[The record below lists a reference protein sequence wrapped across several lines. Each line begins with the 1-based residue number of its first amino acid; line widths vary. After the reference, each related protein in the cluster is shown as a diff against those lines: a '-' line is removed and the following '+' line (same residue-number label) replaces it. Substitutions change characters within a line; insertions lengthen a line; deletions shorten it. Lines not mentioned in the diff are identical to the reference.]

1 MNSLVL
7 VIIGALVLVLGYRFY
22 GSWIAA
28 KVLVLDETREVP
40 SKKFEDGH
48 DYVPTNK
55 WILLGHHFAAIAG
68 AGPLIGPVLAA
79 QFGYLPGALWILIG
93 GVFAG
98 AVHDMVI
105 LFASVRQN
113 GESIAE
119 IARKN
124 LGKRMGFITSIAV
137 IFILIISL
145 AGLGLPVVNSLYNS
159 PWGTFTVGFTIPVAI
174 FIGIYLRFI
183 RPGKIAEGTIIGMA
197 LIILGVALG
206 PFIQHT
212 AIAPFLTFNTKQM
225 SVILAVYGF
234 CAAVLPV
241 WLLLLPRDYLSTYM
255 KLGVIALLV
264 VGIIFVRPTLQ
275 MPALTKFTAG
285 GGPIIP
291 GKVFPFLFITIACG
305 ALSGFHSLISSGT
318 TPKLIS
324 NEKDI
329 LPIGF
334 GSMLIESFI
343 ALMALIAATC
353 LPTSDYFAIN
363 SAPAVFAK
371 LGMIPKELPMLSQM
385 VGENLAGR
393 PGGAVSLAV
402 GMSYVFYKIPGMEG
416 LMSYWYHFC
425 IMFEA
430 LFILTTIDAG
440 TRIGRYLLQDL
451 FGKIYKPFSKR
462 NSWANI
468 VFFSVLMSF
477 TWGYLLYTGNV
488 STIWPMFGTA
498 NQMLAAIAFAIGT
511 TIIIK
516 MKKQKYAMITIIPMV
531 AISIITITAA
541 ISNVFGNYLPK
552 GEMLLAVLSIVLLVL
567 LVIIIYESV
576 KVWIRDLKN
585 IKAANKDTVI

>member
-1 MNSLVL
+1 
-7 VIIGALVLVLGYRFY
+7 
-22 GSWIAA
+22 
-28 KVLVLDETREVP
+28 
-40 SKKFEDGH
+40 
-48 DYVPTNK
+48 
-55 WILLGHHFAAIAG
+55 
-68 AGPLIGPVLAA
+68 
-79 QFGYLPGALWILIG
+79 
-93 GVFAG
+93 
-98 AVHDMVI
+98 
-105 LFASVRQN
+105 
-113 GESIAE
+113 
-119 IARKN
+119 
-124 LGKRMGFITSIAV
+124 
-137 IFILIISL
+137 
-145 AGLGLPVVNSLYNS
+145 
-159 PWGTFTVGFTIPVAI
+159 
-174 FIGIYLRFI
+174 
-183 RPGKIAEGTIIGMA
+183 
-197 LIILGVALG
+197 
-206 PFIQHT
+206 
-212 AIAPFLTFNTKQM
+212 
-225 SVILAVYGF
+225 
-234 CAAVLPV
+234 
-241 WLLLLPRDYLSTYM
+241 
-255 KLGVIALLV
+255 
-264 VGIIFVRPTLQ
+264 
-275 MPALTKFTAG
+275 
-285 GGPIIP
+285 
-291 GKVFPFLFITIACG
+291 
-305 ALSGFHSLISSGT
+305 
-318 TPKLIS
+318 
-324 NEKDI
+324 
-329 LPIGF
+329 
-334 GSMLIESFI
+334 
-343 ALMALIAATC
+343 AATC
-353 LPTSDYFAIN
+353 LPTADYFAIN